1 MRLGVLRIPPESSDC
16 EAEGYVRSG
25 GWAARGDGG
34 GGGGQAEV
42 VGGGGKL
49 LSSIFK
55 PRIDGHPLGPA
66 GVSSL
71 CWLQV

>member
-42 VGGGGKL
+42 VGGGGNCFRPF
-49 LSSIFK
+49 SN
-55 PRIDGHPLGPA
+55 PA
-66 GVSSL
+66 
-71 CWLQV
+71 

>member
-34 GGGGQAEV
+34 GGGQAEV
-42 VGGGGKL
+42 VGGSGNCFR
-49 LSSIFK
+49 SFSN
-55 PRIDGHPLGPA
+55 PA
-66 GVSSL
+66 
-71 CWLQV
+71 